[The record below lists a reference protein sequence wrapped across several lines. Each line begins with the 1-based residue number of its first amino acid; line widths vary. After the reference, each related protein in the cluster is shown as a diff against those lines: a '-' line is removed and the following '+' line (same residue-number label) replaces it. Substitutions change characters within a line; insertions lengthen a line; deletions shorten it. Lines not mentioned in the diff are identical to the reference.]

1 MSVYNS
7 CNLIGRITKDL
18 ELQKTQG
25 KGTSYTKFNLA
36 VKRPLDKDKA
46 DFPQLIVWGKTAEY
60 LVQYAKKGS
69 MIAVIAEFQSGSFE
83 TTDKGTQY
91 TNEFNVRELTILEK
105 TSSGSEPSVA
115 TEETKENVDEDTPF

>member
-25 KGTSYTKFNLA
+25 KGTSFTKFNLA

-105 TSSGSEPSVA
+105 TSSAEPSVA